1 MPEVLIIGAGISGL
15 ACAWRL
21 KKLGIDTEIVEA
33 ATRPGGVIRTENIN
47 GYQIEWGPNSIQP
60 APAALK
66 LIDEA
71 GLWDDLLPPNPNIPR
86 YIFLNGQLRKVPF
99 GVLTFG
105 GFARA
110 MRELFVRS
118 KSPGDESVRDF
129 FIRRFGKEAHDRLVG
144 PILTGIYATDTAQL

>member
-21 KKLGIDTEIVEA
+21 RKLGIDTEIIEA
-33 ATRPGGVIRTENIN
+33 ATRAGGVIRTENIN

-71 GLWDDLLPPNPNIPR
+71 GLWDDLLPPDPHAPR
-86 YIFLNGQLRKVPF
+86 YIYLNGRLRKFPF
-99 GVLTFG
+99 GPLTFG
-105 GFARA
+105 GIARILS
-110 MRELFVRS
+110 EPFIRS
-118 KSPGDESVRDF
+118 KSPAQMETSSDVHS
-129 FIRRFGKEAHDRLVG
+129 GK
-144 PILTGIYATDTAQL
+144 

>member
-33 ATRPGGVIRTENIN
+33 ATRAGGVIRTENIN

-71 GLWDDLLPPNPNIPR
+71 GLWDDLLPPDPHAPR
-86 YIFLNGQLRKVPF
+86 YIYLKEIG
-99 GVLTFG
+99 
-105 GFARA
+105 RA
-110 MRELFVRS
+110 SCRERV
-118 KSPGDESVRDF
+118 
-129 FIRRFGKEAHDRLVG
+129 
-144 PILTGIYATDTAQL
+144 